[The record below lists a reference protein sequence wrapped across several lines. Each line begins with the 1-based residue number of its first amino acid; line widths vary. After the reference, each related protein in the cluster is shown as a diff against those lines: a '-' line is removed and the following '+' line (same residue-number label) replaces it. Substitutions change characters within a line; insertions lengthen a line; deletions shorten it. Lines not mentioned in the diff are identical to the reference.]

1 LGSLLKINEGKIWN
15 DAMYQEVLE
24 EYAKA
29 SFTNI
34 KDKR

>member
-1 LGSLLKINEGKIWN
+1 LGSLLKINEGKILN

-24 EYAKA
+24 KYPKA
-29 SFTNI
+29 SFTKI

>member
-1 LGSLLKINEGKIWN
+1 MKERIWN

-24 EYAKA
+24 KYAKA
-29 SFTNI
+29 SFTKI

>member
-1 LGSLLKINEGKIWN
+1 MKEKIWN

-24 EYAKA
+24 KYATA
-29 SFTNI
+29 SFTKI